1 MQAIQPTTPTGVP
14 SSNTNSTTTAFL
26 HLPAPVKGPDLHNSI
41 VLDTTATDLLPPSHP
56 QKLSNTVLSDGDS
69 QVRTETD
76 EKVIPTKTITQ
87 QPPLNFDVSHD

>member
-14 SSNTNSTTTAFL
+14 SSNTNSSTTTAFL

-41 VLDTTATDLLPPSHP
+41 VLDTTATEMSHP
-56 QKLSNTVLSDGDS
+56 AQKLSNTVLSDGD

-76 EKVIPTKTITQ
+76 EKVIPRKTKAQ
-87 QPPLNFDVSHD
+87 QPPLNLDVSHD